1 MADVADPKEQ
11 RVLRVNQL
19 DAAQL
24 DEEIIHLLRTQLNRA
39 FQYFEAGVLT
49 KYEAELNAVLRFLV
63 WRFSVYNCEAT
74 VGQIMLNMKYSST
87 GHSLSLLQKLFVGF
101 CVVGVPYIR
110 ERSTEIRRITD
121 KVSDFNFIWTCI
133 YAGEKLLH
141 VLSVLNFLVFLQRGK
156 YPSILERILGIHP
169 VFAQRQSVRQV
180 SFEFMTRELLWH
192 GFAEF
197 VFFLLPLINVP
208 KLKNMIVR
216 QFSRPVSLDKQ
227 PSIKVACHE
236 CAICNEPPTS
246 PHQGQCGHVFCYY
259 CIKANSLADSSF
271 PCPLCGVAVG
281 DDITPVECT
290 VALEVT

>member
-1 MADVADPKEQ
+1 MWVMSGYCHTSW
-11 RVLRVNQL
+11 LYL
-19 DAAQL
+19 T
-24 DEEIIHLLRTQLNRA
+24 EEINLL
-39 FQYFEAGVLT
+39 
-49 KYEAELNAVLRFLV
+49 
-63 WRFSVYNCEAT
+63 
-74 VGQIMLNMKYSST
+74 ST
-87 GHSLSLLQKLFVGF
+87 GRSLSLLQKLLVGF
-101 CVVGVPYIR
+101 CVVGIPYMR

-121 KVSDFNFIWTCI
+121 KVLDFNFIWKCI
-133 YAGEKLLH
+133 YAGEKVLH

-169 VFAQRQSVRQV
+169 VFAERQSIRQV

-236 CAICNEPPTS
+236 CGICNEPPTS

-290 VALEVT
+290 VALEVTWTFPQQSDRHEDLISIRYRRHDSILGIQCISSPALVQASW